1 MKKYL
6 VSLLMILLLGLVAL
20 NPAAAEETNLDL
32 TALHRFETAKMLCWA
47 EDTLYILGENGLYQ
61 WQVGMAEP
69 AEILSLADNAAYF
82 YMQECPE
89 DEQGAALWK
98 NAIQMIFTDGKELY
112 GIQPYSGEI
121 LKITGQEMAV
131 VAEMPQEILY
141 SEDLMSYREI
151 KQIAYAGNNLF
162 VLLGTDDYEDYSKT
176 KLFAFDLQTSSME
189 PVELDGVQS
198 IFAGPDGK
206 LLALC
211 EEPANQV
218 VQYDVASGESD
229 ATPIMLEDG
238 EQLCG
243 LVWNEAEHRYARL
256 AQGIVKTIDETRNTL
271 DKAYLPVMGGVSS
284 NPAACSSSGLYAFGS
299 GKYIF
304 IRDITGDDPASQL
317 VLHVAGSLVPD
328 LLVQYSIEHP
338 DMAIVETNGNSTA
351 QNAALSGDSNVDLF
365 VLSAPGDFTAI
376 KEKGYIAPLS
386 NDKLHAWANT
396 LYAEIQ
402 DVVFN
407 GEDLVAVPIT
417 IKVNSWT
424 VDETMWNELGLG
436 EYPTTYT
443 ELFEQIAL
451 WLDSYADDYT
461 DYTLSDI
468 QQNGLETLVSA
479 VVKEYIFQNEKS
491 DEPFTF
497 NTDAF
502 RTVMLDIIRNADL
515 LSEEHDQWGMP
526 ILFSYSQGFGINYN
540 DGHRVA
546 MILPPTLDESGNQR
560 MSADIEVLAVHAA
573 STKKEAAEAFIS
585 WYAEHLNTTMRYE
598 MCPGES
604 EPVENPNYPIRL
616 QELQAEL
623 ESLKQQ
629 METTEDADKQGEL
642 EEAILR
648 KESQI
653 EGLADSQWS
662 ISQESI
668 ECYRRVAENMRIAHK
683 SAFFEGNGFE
693 ALGDVISKF
702 CADLDESQLEGLIIE
717 LDRVAFMI
725 AQEAK

>member
-1 MKKYL
+1 MKKPL
-6 VSLLMILLLGLVAL
+6 VRLLMILLLSLAAL
-20 NPAAAEETNLDL
+20 KPVTAEEANLDL
-32 TALHRFETAKMLCWA
+32 TVFHRFETAKMLCWV
-47 EDTLYILGENGLYQ
+47 ENTLYILGENGLYQ
-61 WQVGMAEP
+61 WQAGMADP
-69 AEILSLADNAAYF
+69 AEILSLTDNAEYF
-82 YMQECPE
+82 YVQECPE
-89 DEQGAALWK
+89 DEHEAELWK

-121 LKITGQEMAV
+121 LKITGQEMSA
-131 VAEMPQEILY
+131 VAEIPQEVLY

-151 KQIAYAGNNLF
+151 KQTAYTGNNLF
-162 VLLGTDDYEDYSKT
+162 VLLGTDDYENYSKT
-176 KLFAFDLQTSSME
+176 ELFAFDLQTSSME

-198 IFAGPDGK
+198 IFAGPSGK

-229 ATPIMLEDG
+229 ATPIVLERD

-243 LVWNEAEHRYARL
+243 LVWDEADHRYARL
-256 AQGIVKTIDETRNTL
+256 AQGIVKTIDEAGNTL

-284 NPAACSSSGLYAFGS
+284 NLATCSSSGQYASGS

-304 IRDITGDDPASQL
+304 IRDITGDDPATQL

-328 LLVQYSIEHP
+328 LLIQYSIEHP
-338 DMAIVETNGNSTA
+338 DRAIVETCGSSTA

-365 VLSAPGDFTAI
+365 VLSAPGDFTAA
-376 KEKGYIAPLS
+376 KDKGYIVPL
-386 NDKLHAWANT
+386 NDDKLRAWAST

-417 IKVNSWT
+417 IKVDSWT
-424 VDETMWNELGLG
+424 VDETMWNKLGLG
-436 EYPTTYT
+436 EYPTTYA

-451 WLDSYADDYT
+451 WLDSYADDYP

-515 LSEEHDQWGMP
+515 LSEEHDQWGIP
-526 ILFSYSQGFGINYN
+526 LLSSYSQGFGISYN

-546 MILPPTLDESGNQR
+546 MILPPTLDESGEQR
-560 MSADIEVLAVHAA
+560 MSTDIEVLAVHAA

-585 WYAEHLNTTMRYE
+585 WYAEHLNTTTRYE
-598 MCPGES
+598 MCPEES

-629 METTEDADKQGEL
+629 METTEDADKQGKL
-642 EEAILR
+642 EEVILR
-648 KESQI
+648 KENQI

-683 SAFFEGNGFE
+683 SAFFKGGGFE
-693 ALGDVISKF
+693 ALGNVISKF
-702 CADLDESQLEGLIIE
+702 CAKLDESQLEGFIIQ

-725 AQEAK
+725 AQEAM